1 MKPTVRMILFVL
13 VMAVITSGI
22 LLGVEA
28 LTAER
33 IQNNQDAKIKIA
45 ILESHGIDYTLAT
58 INETFDQEIDIIVS
72 GDWTFY
78 VNPDTN
84 AVSFAISGGGVWG
97 PIEGILTLESDFET
111 ILSVKIL
118 QQEETPG
125 LGGVIAESQYLAT
138 FVGKKMLPQFEIN
151 KDTAPN
157 LPNEID
163 SIVGAT
169 NTSKRFQD
177 IMNDDYT
184 QARLAWLLQSQLG
197 V

>member
-1 MKPTVRMILFVL
+1 MKQYLRMILFVL
-13 VMAVITSGI
+13 VMATITSGV

-33 IQNNQDAKIKIA
+33 IKNNQDAKIKIA
-45 ILESHGIDYTLAT
+45 ILEAHDIEYTIAS
-58 INETFDQEIDIIVS
+58 INETFDAEIEIVTV
-72 GDWTFY
+72 GEWTFY
-78 VNPDTN
+78 VNPDTD
-84 AVSFAISGGGVWG
+84 AVTFSINGGGVWG

-111 ILSVKIL
+111 IVDVSIL

-125 LGGVIAESQYLAT
+125 LGGVIAESQYLET
-138 FVGKKMLPQFEIN
+138 FVGKVMVPDFQIN
-151 KDTAPN
+151 KDPAAN

-177 IMNDDYT
+177 LMNEDYV
-184 QARLAWLLQSQLG
+184 AAKAAWLSQNE
-197 V
+197 